1 VTAFLQDI
9 RNLTGTRV
17 NDILVFGGSKSY
29 TQYQNSDFGLIKG
42 ITLQVDKR
50 FSGGLTASL
59 HYTFSVARGSA
70 SNPDDAR
77 NALLG
82 GTLPEVQLNPLDW
95 DQRHTINAELTYAA
109 SCWGASTI
117 MQYGSGLPFT
127 PRRTT
132 DVTALLTNS
141 QLKPATINVD
151 MQGYY
156 EFHLDPLKLVAYLR
170 VFNIFDI
177 RNEINVYDDTGRAGV
192 TLDETNAAQTN
203 PKQYVNSLNQFYHTP
218 TQYSEPRRIE
228 FGMNLEF

>member
-1 VTAFLQDI
+1 
-9 RNLTGTRV
+9 
-17 NDILVFGGSKSY
+17 
-29 TQYQNSDFGLIKG
+29 
-42 ITLQVDKR
+42 VDKR

-109 SCWGASTI
+109 SRWGASTI
-117 MQYGSGLPFT
+117 MQYGGGLPFT